1 MRLCSSYS
9 CNPAVGCDRLSS
21 VGALL
26 SLDGVCKSYWRGSH
40 ETVVLAEVSL
50 DVRAGEFVAVWG
62 QRGAGKTTLAMIAA
76 GLLAPER
83 GRVCFDGRDLAAVSR
98 GQKAHLREGVGW
110 VQRMGPQSGDFRMV
124 LDYVSLPLLGKH
136 SPRSARRRA
145 SAMMKRLG
153 VAGCAGERWESLT
166 DGERTLVA
174 VAHALVREPKLLVA
188 DDPTANLNVL
198 QREEV
203 TGLLRRAADEEGLGI
218 LITVPDVPEAAYADR
233 IGSLSDGRLTVS
245 TELPEDRA
253 TVIDFPGKQ
262 QSA

>member
-1 MRLCSSYS
+1 MA
-9 CNPAVGCDRLSS
+9 P
-21 VGALL
+21 LL
-26 SLDGVCKSYWRGSH
+26 SLEGVCRSYWRGSH

-50 DVRAGEFVAVWG
+50 DVHAGEFVAVWG

-76 GLLAPER
+76 GLEAPEH
-83 GRVCFDGRDLAAVSR
+83 GRVSFAGRDLANVAR
-98 GQKAHLREGVGW
+98 GREPHLHQGIGW
-110 VQRMGPQSGDFRMV
+110 VQRMGPRNGELRTSI
-124 LDYVSLPLLGKH
+124 DYVALPLLGRH
-136 SPRSARRRA
+136 SPRNARRRA
-145 SAMMKRLG
+145 TAMLKRLA
-153 VAGCAGERWESLT
+153 VADCAGERWESLT

-174 VAHALVREPKLLVA
+174 LAHALVREPKLLVA

-233 IGSLSDGRLTVS
+233 IGSLSHGRLTVS
-245 TELPEDRA
+245 REPPNGHA
-253 TVIDFPGKQ
+253 NVIDFPGKQ